1 MLLLVMIVFSVLG
14 FTIAVVPVLAMTVHE
29 HRAETR
35 AVSEA
40 ARLAADRRGPTVAA
54 VRADDRGHVVAGVP

>member
-29 HRAETR
+29 HRARTR
-35 AVSEA
+35 ATDT
-40 ARLAADRRGPTVAA
+40 ARLAADRRGPA
-54 VRADDRGHVVAGVP
+54 VKTAGAGVERQVMAGVA